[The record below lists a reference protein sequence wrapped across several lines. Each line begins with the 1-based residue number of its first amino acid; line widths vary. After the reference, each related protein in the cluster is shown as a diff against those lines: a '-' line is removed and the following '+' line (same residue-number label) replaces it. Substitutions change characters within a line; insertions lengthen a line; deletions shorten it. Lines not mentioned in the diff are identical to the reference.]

1 MAIAIMPTMSEKKDI
16 LFVCLGNIVR
26 SPLAENL
33 FRHLAQER
41 GLDGHYAVDS
51 AGTSAYHVGE
61 APDSRMRKTAQEH
74 GLEYSGRSRQVSES
88 DLRSFDLV
96 IAMDSSN
103 AESLRSMARTPEQ
116 ERKIRLMREFD
127 GEADGSP
134 DVPDPYYGGMEG
146 FENTYQLVKRSVEGL
161 LDALERGEV

>member
-1 MAIAIMPTMSEKKDI
+1 MPAVSDRKQI

-33 FRHLAQER
+33 FRHLAAER
-41 GLDGHYAVDS
+41 GQDGRYVVDS

-61 APDSRMRKTAQEH
+61 SPDRRMRQTAQKH
-74 GLEYSGRSRQVSES
+74 GLEYTGRSRQVSDA
-88 DLRSFDLV
+88 DLRSFDLI

-103 AESLRSMARTPEQ
+103 ARDLRARSSSPEQ
-116 ERKIRLMREFD
+116 KAKIRLMREFD
-127 GEADGSP
+127 PEAEGDL

-146 FENTYQLVKRSVEGL
+146 FENTYQLVKRSVQGL
-161 LDALERGEV
+161 LQALERDEV

>member
-1 MAIAIMPTMSEKKDI
+1 MDI

-33 FRHLAQER
+33 FRHVAEER
-41 GLDGHYAVDS
+41 GLDDQYVVDS

-61 APDSRMRKTAQEH
+61 PPDRRMRQTAKKY
-74 GLEYSGRSRQVSES
+74 GLEYTGRSRQVSDA
-88 DLRSFDLV
+88 DLRNFDLIV
-96 IAMDSSN
+96 AMDDSN
-103 AESLRSMARTPEQ
+103 ARNLREMARDEEQ
-116 ERKIRLMREFD
+116 AAKIRLMREFD
-127 GEADGSP
+127 PQAEGSP

>member
-1 MAIAIMPTMSEKKDI
+1 MSEPMDI

-33 FRHLAQER
+33 FRHVAEER
-41 GLDGHYAVDS
+41 GLDDQYVVDS

-61 APDSRMRKTAQEH
+61 PPDRRMRQTAKKY
-74 GLEYSGRSRQVSES
+74 GLEYTGRSRQVSDA
-88 DLRSFDLV
+88 DLRNFDLIV
-96 IAMDSSN
+96 AMDDSN
-103 AESLRSMARTPEQ
+103 ARNLKEMARDEEQ
-116 ERKIRLMREFD
+116 AAKIRLMREFD
-127 GEADGSP
+127 PQAEGSP

>member
-1 MAIAIMPTMSEKKDI
+1 MPAMSEPKDI

-33 FRHLAQER
+33 FRHAAEER
-41 GLDGHYAVDS
+41 GLDHQYAVDS
-51 AGTSAYHVGE
+51 AGTSAYHEGE
-61 APDSRMRKTAQEH
+61 APDRRMRRTAQKY
-74 GLEYSGRSRQVSES
+74 GLEYTGRSRQVSDA
-88 DLRSFDLV
+88 DLRNFDL
-96 IAMDSSN
+96 ILAMDDSN
-103 AESLRSMARTPEQ
+103 ARNLREMARDEEQ
-116 ERKIRLMREFD
+116 AAKIRLMREFD
-127 GEADGSP
+127 PQAEGSP

>member
-1 MAIAIMPTMSEKKDI
+1 MSETKDI

-33 FRHLAQER
+33 FRDVAQER
-41 GLDGHYAVDS
+41 GLDDRYVVDS

-61 APDSRMRKTAQEH
+61 APDRRMRRTAQKY
-74 GLEYSGRSRQVSES
+74 GLEYSGRSRQVSDA
-88 DLRSFDLV
+88 DLRNFDLIV
-96 IAMDSSN
+96 AMDDSN
-103 AESLRSMARTPEQ
+103 ARSLREMARDEQ
-116 ERKIRLMREFD
+116 QQAKIRLMREFD
-127 GEADGSP
+127 PQAEGSH